1 MKLLIKQRVF
11 SWIDTYDVYDESG
24 NVKYF
29 VKAEF
34 LSIGHR
40 IHVYDTENQEVG
52 MIKEKVITLLPVFE
66 IEGAGIR
73 GRIEKKL
80 SFLKPKYQVDFNGWQ
95 IKGDFLA
102 WNYEVT
108 DKRGEAAARI
118 TKEPLHWGDT
128 YVIDYQDPADEL
140 MTLLLVIAIDAANCS
155 GEG

>member
-1 MKLLIKQRVF
+1 M
-11 SWIDTYDVYDESG
+11 
-24 NVKYF
+24 
-29 VKAEF
+29 
-34 LSIGHR
+34 
-40 IHVYDTENQEVG
+40 
-52 MIKEKVITLLPVFE
+52 
-66 IEGAGIR
+66 
-73 GRIEKKL
+73 
-80 SFLKPKYQVDFNGWQ
+80 DFNGWQ